1 MSSAVDYCTKENIKA
16 VGERAM
22 QGNLVGLIF
31 DNRVKLDKFLNL
43 LFASYPNVKVVDD
56 KPMAK
61 NGPFKDSFLVRVRG
75 GSVQ

>member
-1 MSSAVDYCTKENIKA
+1 MENIDYCSKENIKA

-22 QGNLVGLIF
+22 AGNLVGLVF

-43 LFASYPNVKVVDD
+43 LFADYPDVRILDE

-61 NGPFKDSFLVRVRG
+61 NGPLKDSFLVRVWG
-75 GSVQ
+75 GAEQ